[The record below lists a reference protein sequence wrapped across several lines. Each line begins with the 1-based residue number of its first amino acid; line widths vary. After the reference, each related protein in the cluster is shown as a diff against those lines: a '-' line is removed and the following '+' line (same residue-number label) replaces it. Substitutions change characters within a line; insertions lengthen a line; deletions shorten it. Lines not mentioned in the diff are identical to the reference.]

1 MNKLKLVLNYIISLL
16 LSFIS
21 FNLIFDVNKNISF
34 SLISIVIISI
44 ILNKLILYV
53 DNIELKNKENNNL
66 NYDNVDLFK
75 YIFSIVILILHLHPF
90 LQTSYHLNLFFN
102 NIVGRI
108 CVPFFFIVSGY
119 FIAKKEQKKKKY
131 IDKYIKSIFYVYI
144 VWCIIY
150 IPIIIMY
157 GLSYLDVVKEYLN
170 NFNVL
175 IIPFIPL
182 ILIFIMFYVG
192 TFYHLWYFPA
202 LIISVWILKKW
213 KNKFSIN
220 KLLLISFV
228 LLLIGAS
235 ETYYGLIP
243 ISIKH
248 YFNYYFNIFITTR
261 NFLFFG
267 LFYVTLG
274 YKLGLKKEIYV
285 TNSFVKLL
293 ICIVLLF
300 LETNF
305 LQTIERLNSNII
317 LSCFPLSYYL
327 FINLI
332 YFNNIINLKNNN
344 LFRSYS
350 KYYYLVHPGIIFI
363 FLTLSNILNI
373 NINKNI
379 FTSLIQIIIIFICT
393 HLCSKFIIKKNFKFP
408 I

>member
-1 MNKLKLVLNYIISLL
+1 MNKVKLILNYIVSLL

-157 GLSYLDVVKEYLN
+157 GLSYLDVVKDYLN
-170 NFNVL
+170 N
-175 IIPFIPL
+175 
-182 ILIFIMFYVG
+182 
-192 TFYHLWYFPA
+192 
-202 LIISVWILKKW
+202 
-213 KNKFSIN
+213 
-220 KLLLISFV
+220 
-228 LLLIGAS
+228 
-235 ETYYGLIP
+235 
-243 ISIKH
+243 
-248 YFNYYFNIFITTR
+248 
-261 NFLFFG
+261 
-267 LFYVTLG
+267 
-274 YKLGLKKEIYV
+274 
-285 TNSFVKLL
+285 
-293 ICIVLLF
+293 
-300 LETNF
+300 
-305 LQTIERLNSNII
+305 
-317 LSCFPLSYYL
+317 
-327 FINLI
+327 
-332 YFNNIINLKNNN
+332 
-344 LFRSYS
+344 
-350 KYYYLVHPGIIFI
+350 
-363 FLTLSNILNI
+363 
-373 NINKNI
+373 
-379 FTSLIQIIIIFICT
+379 
-393 HLCSKFIIKKNFKFP
+393 
-408 I
+408 